1 MLRALASV
9 FFYTR
14 FFHRFSTV
22 GLKQRQQS
30 HTPYPE
36 SLAGQTWLVTGAS
49 GGIGAAIATEAARRG
64 ATVLA
69 MARGAAALQALGAG
83 LPPERWLPQPVD
95 LSRMRA
101 IRDWVARRDHPVDVL
116 VNNVGVLLNQ
126 YQRSDEG
133 LEATFATNLLGHY
146 VLTEK
151 LVGAGLLKPQGCVI
165 EMSSGGAYGAKLA
178 LDPMLYPDGHGYDGM
193 AAYAMHKRA
202 QIELVRHWN
211 QHWPQGPRAYAMHP
225 GWVDTDGVKSSLPWF
240 RATLR
245 HFLRTPAQGADTA
258 LWLGSTR
265 PALTT
270 DGGFWLDR
278 VRDPEHAFGF
288 TRQEQPDAAA
298 LGRFLA
304 AQAAAV

>member
-1 MLRALASV
+1 MLRSLASA

-83 LPPERWLPQPVD
+83 VPTERWLPQPVD

-101 IRDWVARRDHPVDVL
+101 IRDWVARRDRPIDVL
-116 VNNVGVLLNQ
+116 INNVGVLLNQ

-151 LVGAGLLKPQGCVI
+151 LVGAGLLKPQGCVV

-178 LDPMLYPDGHGYDGM
+178 LDPMLYPDGRGYDGM

-211 QHWPQGPRAYAMHP
+211 QRWPQGPRAYAMHP

-265 PALTT
+265 PALAA

-278 VRDPEHAFGF
+278 VRDSEHAFGF
-288 TRQEQPDAAA
+288 TRQEQPDAKA
-298 LGRFLA
+298 LGAFLA

>member
-1 MLRALASV
+1 MLRALASA

-22 GLKQRQQS
+22 GLRQRQSGFQ
-30 HTPYPE
+30 PYPE

-69 MARGAAALQALGAG
+69 MARNAHTLEAIGAS
-83 LPPERWLPQPVD
+83 LPPDRWQPQPVD
-95 LSRMRA
+95 LSRMTA
-101 IRDWVARRDHPVDVL
+101 IRGWLGRREGAIDVL
-116 VNNVGVLLNQ
+116 VNNVGVLLND
-126 YQRSDEG
+126 YRRSDEG
-133 LEATFATNLLGHY
+133 LESSFASNLLGHY
-146 VLTEK
+146 VLTEG
-151 LVGAGLLKPQGCVI
+151 LHAAGLLKPSGCVI

-178 LDPMLYPDGHGYDGM
+178 LDPMLYPDGAGYDGM

-211 QHWPQGPRAYAMHP
+211 RRWSQGPRAYAMHP

-245 HFLRTPAQGADTA
+245 PFLRTPAQGADTA
-258 LWLGSTR
+258 LWLGTTR
-265 PALTT
+265 PTP
-270 DGGFWLDR
+270 DPEGGFWLDR
-278 VRDPEHAFGF
+278 VRDPEHVFGF
-288 TRQEQPDAAA
+288 TRQDQPDAAA
-298 LGRFLA
+298 LGAFLA